1 MNIDTLFTAKPTE
14 AYFDLTNGGDFE
26 INLSQKE
33 AALILKISDYGLSSL
48 NQEELQD
55 IEKVIFTLKCEIWP

>member
-1 MNIDTLFTAKPTE
+1 MSIQNLFIPKPLDS
-14 AYFDLTNGGDFE
+14 YFDLTNGGDFE